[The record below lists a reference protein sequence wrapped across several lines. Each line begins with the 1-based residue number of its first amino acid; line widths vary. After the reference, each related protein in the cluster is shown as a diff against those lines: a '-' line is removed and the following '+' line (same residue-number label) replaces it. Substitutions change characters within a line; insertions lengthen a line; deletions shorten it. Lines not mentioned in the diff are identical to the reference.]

1 MEDLIWQGSQI
12 STSGKLFSH
21 SELKTK
27 LKVLDERWKACQSIV
42 QERLMALRSVQ
53 GVLAEKEMRFVEV
66 FSQLDATLKCVQEEE
81 MSKDRTMEVLEKFS
95 MAYEVRNLLL
105 SSRDYFKPNT
115 SFSSS
120 MLFTFV
126 LFFFR
131 MPREK

>member
-1 MEDLIWQGSQI
+1 
-12 STSGKLFSH
+12 
-21 SELKTK
+21 
-27 LKVLDERWKACQSIV
+27 
-42 QERLMALRSVQ
+42 MALRSVQ